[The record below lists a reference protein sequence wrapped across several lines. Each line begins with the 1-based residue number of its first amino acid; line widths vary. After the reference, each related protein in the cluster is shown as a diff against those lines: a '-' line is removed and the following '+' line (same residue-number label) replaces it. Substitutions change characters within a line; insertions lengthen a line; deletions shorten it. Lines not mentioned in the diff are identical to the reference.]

1 MQSLVLGP
9 PCGTTFVYFLCELV
23 FYLHVCM
30 HTVCMP
36 DTYGGQKRASD
47 PLEPQSQAV
56 VSHHVGAR
64 AQTQVLCKTAI
75 AFNLRAV
82 SPVPLAMVF
91 FSLLFRKNVL

>member
-36 DTYGGQKRASD
+36 GVCEGQKGALDS
-47 PLEPQSQAV
+47 LEV
-56 VSHHVGAR
+56 ELG
-64 AQTQVLCKTAI
+64 L
-75 AFNLRAV
+75 AV
-82 SPVPLAMVF
+82 SCHLDTGTEPGTSTGAASALN
-91 FSLLFRKNVL
+91 S